1 MDTAFGLVA
10 VVALV
15 AANAFFVATEFAL
28 VAVDRT
34 RVEQQA
40 ADGRRRAASV
50 ATLLRRLSYHLSGA
64 QLGITS
70 TSVAL
75 GFIAEPTLARMVEP
89 AVIEVAG
96 DGAGGALSVVLA
108 LLIATVVQMVMGEL
122 VPKNAAIARPLGT
135 AKALAGPFR
144 TYSWVARPLIWS
156 SDRVAE
162 RLTRRLGVEPA
173 YELRSIP
180 SLEDL
185 EYLVRSSGEGGV
197 LDSAEVQL
205 LTRTIRFGDKVA
217 ADVLVPRVALHTLD
231 EDASVA
237 DLVVL
242 SAETG
247 RSRFPVIGESVDDV
261 VGIVHVKAALA
272 VAPRERADTP
282 IMSVT
287 APVLAVPEGRELVA
301 VMADLRASRS
311 HLAIVVDEHGGTA
324 GVVTLEDLL
333 EEIVGEIDDEHDDAT
348 ELTVVEDEGVTVL
361 DGGLHR
367 DEVLD
372 ACGFEMAEGPYETL
386 AGFILDRLQRI
397 PVEGEVLPID
407 GWRLEV
413 AEMDR
418 NRIASVRIHEPW
430 RRLQARLGRRIGS
443 GS

>member
-1 MDTAFGLVA
+1 MDTALGLVA

-34 RVEQQA
+34 RIEQQA
-40 ADGRRRAASV
+40 GDGRRRAASV
-50 ATLLRRLSYHLSGA
+50 LSLLTRLSYHLSGA
-64 QLGITS
+64 QLGITL

-75 GFIAEPTLARMVEP
+75 GFIAEPTVARLVEP
-89 AVIEVAG
+89 AVVDVAG
-96 DGAGGALSVVLA
+96 ERASGTLSVILA
-108 LLIATVVQMVMGEL
+108 LLIATAFQMVMGEL

-144 TYSWVARPLIWS
+144 AYGLVARPFIWI
-156 SDRVAE
+156 SDRAAE

-173 YELRSIP
+173 HELTSTP
-180 SLEDL
+180 SLDDL
-185 EYLVRSSGEGGV
+185 EYLVRSSGDEGV

-231 EDASVA
+231 ADASVA
-237 DLVVL
+237 DLVAL
-242 SAETG
+242 SADTG
-247 RSRFPVIGESVDDV
+247 RSRFPVIGDSIDDV

-272 VAPRERADTP
+272 VAPDERGDTP
-282 IMSVT
+282 ITSVT
-287 APVLAVPEGRELVA
+287 SHALAVPEGRELVA
-301 VMADLRASRS
+301 VMADLRRSRS

-324 GVVTLEDLL
+324 GVVSLEDLL

-367 DEVLD
+367 DEVAD
-372 ACGFEMAEGPYETL
+372 ACGFVIADGDYETL
-386 AGFILDRLQRI
+386 AGFILDALQRI
-397 PVEGEVLPID
+397 PVEGEVLRVD
-407 GWRLEV
+407 GWQLEV
-413 AEMDR
+413 VEMDR
-418 NRIASVRIHEPW
+418 NRIASVRLHEPW
-430 RRLQARLGRRIGS
+430 QQLQARLGRRVRGRS
-443 GS
+443 